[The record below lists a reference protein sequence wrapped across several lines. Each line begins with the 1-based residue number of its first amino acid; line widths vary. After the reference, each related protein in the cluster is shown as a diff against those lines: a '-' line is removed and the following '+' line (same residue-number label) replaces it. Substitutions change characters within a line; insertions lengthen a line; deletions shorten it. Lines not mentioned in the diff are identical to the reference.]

1 MKPIIEPDN
10 YCTIELQQQATV
22 RTHNRSDNQRRRKTF
37 IFSFKHFIV
46 KKIIPQLFCNM
57 QYHHLLEISISMVGL
72 HRKVQH
78 CTLITQLVMQ
88 LSTLIIKQA
97 YPICEIVISGKLA
110 ECVFR
115 RVRYDSLWY
124 KYRIGVE
131 IIMLFIL
138 LGYFGASN

>member
-1 MKPIIEPDN
+1 MKPIIKPEN
-10 YCTIELQQQATV
+10 YCTVELQYLATV
-22 RTHNRSDNQRRRKTF
+22 RTHNRSDNQRRKKTL

-46 KKIIPQLFCNM
+46 KKILPQLFRNM
-57 QYHHLLEISISMVGL
+57 QYHHLLEIAISMLGL

-97 YPICEIVISGKLA
+97 YPICEISGISA

-124 KYRIGVE
+124 KYRNIRQG
-131 IIMLFIL
+131 LR
-138 LGYFGASN
+138 S